1 MSPSHGSEGLK
12 SRRRVR
18 DAREL
23 RDQVQPD
30 SPLGLT
36 DEGRRVLA
44 ALAAMD
50 LLPPHPPEGTGEP
63 GPHER

>member
-12 SRRRVR
+12 SRGRVR
-18 DAREL
+18 DARQL
-23 RDQVQPD
+23 RTRIEPD

-44 ALAAMD
+44 ALAALD
-50 LLPPHPPEGTGEP
+50 LLPKDPPGGTGEP